1 MAKKI
6 KISESQL
13 SKVVTSA
20 ISEQVMKDDPNKFTT
35 TLDKLNDV
43 DLFGIEKYVTEIGE
57 NDNHDIDQIDVEID
71 WRYELDVRSWGI
83 KDITIYTTEVRV
95 KGVVN
100 IWDEGDGKFIDF
112 ELKVDDMGGFSNDEG
127 WVYQDEKDD
136 MGHHSIAPENVMID
150 FNEQLVTVQW

>member
-1 MAKKI
+1 MAEKI
-6 KISESQL
+6 KLFESQL
-13 SKVVTSA
+13 SEVLNRT
-20 ISEQVMKDDPNKFTT
+20 ISEQLMKDDPNKFTT
-35 TLDKLNDV
+35 TLDRLHDV
-43 DLFGIEKYVTEIGE
+43 DIFGIEKHVTEISPE
-57 NDNHDIDQIDVEID
+57 DNYDIDQIEVEID

-95 KGVVN
+95 NGVVN

-127 WVYQDEKDD
+127 WVYIDEKDEIRL
-136 MGHHSIAPENVMID
+136 HSIAPENVMVD

>member
-1 MAKKI
+1 MVGKI

-13 SKVVTSA
+13 SNVLKHR
-20 ISEQVMKDDPNKFTT
+20 ISEQLMKEDPNKFTT
-35 TLDKLNDV
+35 TLDRLHDV
-43 DLFGIEKYVTEIGE
+43 DIFGLEKHITEITPE
-57 NDNHDIDQIDVEID
+57 DNYDIDQIAVEID

-95 KGVVN
+95 NGTVN
-100 IWDEGDGKFIDF
+100 IWDEGDGKLVNF
-112 ELKVDDMGGFSNDEG
+112 ELKVDDMGGFSSDEG

-136 MGHHSIAPENVMID
+136 IKLHSIAPENVMVD